1 MSELLYSY
9 ELPPASHW
17 SFRVRRGTLLR
28 LTDLSGGAN
37 LAALFYNP
45 ENPLERYNA
54 PDTLKCQH
62 TFKLT
67 RGNCLYSDM
76 GRIFCSI
83 VEDSV
88 GWHETVC
95 GNSTRSS
102 VEALWG
108 KKNYQQARNEWQQNG
123 YDSFLVELA
132 KYGLGGKD
140 LAFNINFFSKVTADG
155 EGNLQLVEDHSTP
168 GSYISLR
175 FEMDTLAVFHTC
187 PHPLNR
193 KKAYP
198 RTPVNFEFFKAE
210 AVADDDYCR
219 NFRPEN
225 RRGFENNR
233 LYYLGWSA

>member
-1 MSELLYSY
+1 MRLAPSTIRRRIPGPQDIQIDILYCGVCHS
-9 ELPPASHW
+9 
-17 SFRVRRGTLLR
+17 
-28 LTDLSGGAN
+28 DL
-37 LAALFYNP
+37 
-45 ENPLERYNA
+45 
-54 PDTLKCQH
+54 H
-62 TFKLT
+62 
-67 RGNCLYSDM
+67 
-76 GRIFCSI
+76 
-83 VEDSV
+83 
-88 GWHETVC
+88 
-95 GNSTRSS
+95 
-102 VEALWG
+102 
-108 KKNYQQARNEWQQNG
+108 QARNEWQQNG